1 MHKRLAALGKLLF
14 VLVYLVP
21 IYACYAGQGNTGNQR
36 HAQTGTSIT
45 KSSATAGDLVY
56 PTPKAKQ
63 EYVNAIRLSVP
74 MAQSLRRYATGF
86 TLWSLLDYPP
96 EQIRNYPYSERSLP
110 YTVKG
115 DFNGDGIEDAAV
127 AGYDQESNLILA
139 ILSNKADYRILK
151 VKEDKYYATARN
163 QGKEI
168 PYTPTEALVLKK
180 AGARLI
186 EGDINASIT
195 VLKTDAFSSKGINR
209 FDRSGATFR
218 QECTGID
225 IYEYAGK
232 FSARYLELPAK
243 STSSVSEL
251 QYKHKNIEEI
261 VLSGKISD
269 AVRAYNKDFI
279 LWRREDYP
287 GDRITTYPYSEKSLP
302 SQVEGDFNNDG
313 QEDFVVTGHDND
325 SNITVA
331 LMSSASSYYPLVI
344 SEFPCYKLA
353 RKHHK
358 TIEYIPTEIL
368 ELQYEDG
375 NGFIVRQIN
384 TWGLVD
390 PADDYSD
397 DYKLTGLTGN
407 LISYSYSEKFFKHS
421 GPEDECID
429 KGFGT
434 PW

>member
-1 MHKRLAALGKLLF
+1 MHKLAASCKLLF
-14 VLVYLVP
+14 VLVSLVP
-21 IYACYAGQGNTGNQR
+21 FCACFVGQGNTDNQQ
-36 HAQTGTSIT
+36 HAQTSVSIT
-45 KSSATAGDLVY
+45 RSSAVAEDLVY
-56 PTPKAKQ
+56 TTPKAK
-63 EYVNAIRLSVP
+63 EESVNTIKLSAP
-74 MAQSLRRYATGF
+74 MTQSLRRYAAGF
-86 TLWSLLDYPP
+86 KLWSLADYSPV
-96 EQIRNYPYSERSLP
+96 QLKNYPYSNKSLP
-110 YTVKG
+110 YIVEG

-151 VKEDKYYATARN
+151 VKEDKYYAAARN

-168 PYTPTEALVLKK
+168 PCTSTEALVLKK
-180 AGARLI
+180 AGFRLI

-209 FDRSGATFR
+209 YDRSGATFK

-225 IYEYAGK
+225 TYEYTGK
-232 FSARYLELPAK
+232 FGARYLQLPAK
-243 STSSVSEL
+243 STSSISEL
-251 QYKHKNIEEI
+251 QYTHKNIDKI
-261 VLSGKISD
+261 GLPGKISD
-269 AVRAYNKDFI
+269 AVRAYNKDFV

-287 GDRITTYPYSEKSLP
+287 GDSINTYPYSEKSLP
-302 SQVEGDFNNDG
+302 YQVADDFNNDG
-313 QEDFVVTGHDND
+313 QEDFVLTGHDKD

-331 LMSSASSYYPLVI
+331 LLSSASSYSPLVI

-358 TIEYIPTEIL
+358 TIEYIPTESL
-368 ELQYEDG
+368 ELQDEDG

-429 KGFGT
+429 KGHGT